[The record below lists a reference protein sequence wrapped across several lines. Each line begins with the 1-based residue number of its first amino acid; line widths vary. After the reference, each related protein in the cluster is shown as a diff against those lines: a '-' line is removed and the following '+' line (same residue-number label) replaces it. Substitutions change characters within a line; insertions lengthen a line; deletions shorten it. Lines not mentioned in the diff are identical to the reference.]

1 MTLSSRVG
9 TCSSMAERYE
19 SAVDGCS
26 EAEEGVRDR
35 ERVESES
42 GAENW
47 TMVRGSV
54 RVSPRVGDSFLM
66 SGQLQLTQQTSRGSE
81 INKIMRE
88 RN

>member
-19 SAVDGCS
+19 SAVDERS
-26 EAEEGVRDR
+26 EVEEGVRDR
-35 ERVESES
+35 ERVESDS
-42 GAENW
+42 RAENW

-81 INKIMRE
+81 INNIMRE